1 MFYLVAFFLL
11 GHLNISAGS
20 PQPNM
25 VLCKNK
31 SFVRTIR
38 VEDNKAQNLC
48 ETKYTKQGIDKTI
61 GSAMQKESCIKILEN
76 VKTNLEGA
84 GWKCKDIS
92 TAKIDKE

>member
-1 MFYLVAFFLL
+1 MFIVTAFILL

-20 PQPNM
+20 PQPNIVM
-25 VLCKNK
+25 CKNK

-38 VEDNKAQNLC
+38 VEKNQQNLC
-48 ETKYTKQGIDKTI
+48 ETTYTKAGVDKVI
-61 GSAMQKESCIKILEN
+61 GSGLQTDSCVKILEN

-92 TAKIDKE
+92 TAKIEKQ